1 MKKKLIIIISIIVL
15 IVIGLAIYL
24 GIKSIYK
31 DKTDIA
37 KDIETINNN
46 YELVKKEIE
55 NYNTTRLQVADII
68 NEFYYETINDK
79 YDSNKLLLDNY
90 TLVIDNI
97 TKYVKEL
104 DSKCNVIYNN
114 SDVNNKCKNYKYNYE
129 IIVNVY
135 MNDINNYNN
144 KLTSYNE
151 YSNNN
156 LKLYETTYNYID
168 YNNDN
173 KYEEVKVNE

>member
-1 MKKKLIIIISIIVL
+1 MKKKLIIIGIIIFLAVGL
-15 IVIGLAIYL
+15 IMYILVNN
-24 GIKSIYK
+24 IYK

-55 NYNTTRLQVADII
+55 NYNTIRLQVADII
-68 NEFYYETINDK
+68 NEFYYETIKDN
-79 YDSNKLLLDNY
+79 YNNNKLLLDNY
-90 TLVIDNI
+90 TLVVDNI

-114 SDVNNKCKNYKYNYE
+114 SDVNTKCKNYKYNYE
-129 IIVNVY
+129 VIVNVY

-144 KLTSYNE
+144 KLISYNE
-151 YSNNN
+151 YSNND
-156 LKLYETTYNYID
+156 LELYKTTYNYID

-173 KYEEVKVNE
+173 KYEEVNANE

>member
-68 NEFYYETINDK
+68 NEF
-79 YDSNKLLLDNY
+79 
-90 TLVIDNI
+90 
-97 TKYVKEL
+97 
-104 DSKCNVIYNN
+104 
-114 SDVNNKCKNYKYNYE
+114 
-129 IIVNVY
+129 
-135 MNDINNYNN
+135 
-144 KLTSYNE
+144 
-151 YSNNN
+151 
-156 LKLYETTYNYID
+156 
-168 YNNDN
+168 
-173 KYEEVKVNE
+173 